1 MMLSVGDFIDAL
13 SSLVVFHSCTYNV
26 YHIDVLPDAV
36 DVELGIGAVATENP
50 YGLQAEQLF
59 KYITVLTKVND
70 SVQLN
75 VVTGSR
81 QDSTLDDELL
91 RGDDVS
97 QLVEIQAA
105 IEHEACH
112 DGTEND
118 ERPLVGD
125 AVMSCY
131 EKEGAADDK
140 RQALRDDVLRPV
152 GAQSDNLESVDDV
165 FHIPYRFIP

>member
-1 MMLSVGDFIDAL
+1 MMLSVGDFIDTL

-36 DVELGIGAVATENP
+36 DVELGIGAVAAENP

-59 KYITVLTKVND
+59 KYITVLTEVND

-75 VVTGSR
+75 VVAGSR

-97 QLVEIQAA
+97 QLVEIQAS

-112 DGTEND
+112 DETEND
-118 ERPLVGD
+118 KLT
-125 AVMSCY
+125 
-131 EKEGAADDK
+131 
-140 RQALRDDVLRPV
+140 
-152 GAQSDNLESVDDV
+152 
-165 FHIPYRFIP
+165 IPKIS